1 MPKQS
6 HSATA
11 DADADALPES
21 NDGGVIPEQ
30 IASLW
35 RRFRSQIIR
44 PHESASM
51 IRLASHLA
59 LLLVAVLVLALSR
72 VQLPQWDLP
81 TGASASITNE
91 TASADGDLEA
101 RGGNN
106 YFGRDTL
113 IRNAVPFTQIPDRPR
128 LDVITYTVALGD
140 TVFDVSQRFRVSPE
154 TILWA
159 NASLEDNPDLL
170 RLGQKL
176 VVLPVS
182 GVYHQVVK
190 GDTVTSIAKKY
201 KVPASAVVGYAW
213 NKLTD
218 INQPLTIGRMLIV
231 PGGEKP
237 YIAKV
242 VSFAATAPSGA
253 RKGTGALAWPVRA
266 QISQRFWSRHPGIDL
281 AAPMG
286 TQVKAADAGYV
297 VAAGWSPYGYGFHV
311 VIDHGNQMQTLYGH
325 LSKFNVKVGDSVTRG
340 QVIGNV
346 GSTGNSTGPHL
357 HFEVRVRGVH
367 RNPLSL
373 LP

>member
-11 DADADALPES
+11 DTDALPES
-21 NDGGVIPEQ
+21 NDGGVIPKQ
-30 IASLW
+30 IANLW
-35 RRFRSQIIR
+35 RGLGSQMGR
-44 PHESASM
+44 PPEAASI

-72 VQLPQWDLP
+72 VQLPLWDLP
-81 TGASASITNE
+81 TDASASITAE
-91 TASADGDLEA
+91 TASTESDLEA

-106 YFGRDTL
+106 FFGRDTL

-128 LDVITYTVALGD
+128 LDVITYTVQLGD
-140 TVFDVSQRFRVSPE
+140 TVFDLSQRFRISPE

-182 GVYHQVVK
+182 GIYHQVVK
-190 GDTVTSIAKKY
+190 GDTVTTIAKKY
-201 KVPASAVVGYAW
+201 KVPASVVVSYAW
-213 NKLTD
+213 NQLTD
-218 INQPLTIGRMLIV
+218 INQPLSIGRMLIV

-237 YIAKV
+237 YVAKV
-242 VSFAATAPSGA
+242 VSYATTAPSGA
-253 RKGTGALAWPVRA
+253 RKGTGALLWPIRA
-266 QISQRFWSRHPGIDL
+266 QMSQRFWSRHPGIDL
-281 AAPMG
+281 AAPAG
-286 TQVKAADAGYV
+286 TPVKAADAGYV

-311 VIDHGNQMQTLYGH
+311 VIDHGNQMQTLYAH

-367 RNPLSL
+367 RNPLTL

>member
-6 HSATA
+6 NSATA
-11 DADADALPES
+11 DADALPDS
-21 NDGGVIPEQ
+21 NDGGVIPRP
-30 IASLW
+30 IVRLW
-35 RRFRSQIIR
+35 RGFRSQIN
-44 PHESASM
+44 PLHESASI

-81 TGASASITNE
+81 TGVSVTNE
-91 TASADGDLEA
+91 VANTDAELEA

-113 IRNAVPFTQIPDRPR
+113 IRNAIPFTQIPDRPR

-140 TVFDVSQRFRVSPE
+140 TVFDLSQRFHVSPE

-182 GVYHQVVK
+182 GVYHKVVK

-201 KVPASAVVGYAW
+201 KVPASAVVGYPL
-213 NKLTD
+213 NQLTD
-218 INQPLTIGRMLIV
+218 INQPLAVGRMLIV

-237 YIAKV
+237 YVAKV
-242 VSFAATAPSGA
+242 VNYTTTAPSSA
-253 RKGTGALAWPVRA
+253 RKGTGALAWPIRA
-266 QISQRFWSRHPGIDL
+266 QITQRFWSRHPGIDL
-281 AAPMG
+281 AAPAG
-286 TQVKAADAGYV
+286 SSVKAADSGYV

-311 VIDHGNQMQTLYGH
+311 VIDHGNQMQTLYAH

-340 QVIGNV
+340 QIIGNV

-357 HFEVRVRGVH
+357 HFEVRVRGAH
-367 RNPLSL
+367 RNPLSM